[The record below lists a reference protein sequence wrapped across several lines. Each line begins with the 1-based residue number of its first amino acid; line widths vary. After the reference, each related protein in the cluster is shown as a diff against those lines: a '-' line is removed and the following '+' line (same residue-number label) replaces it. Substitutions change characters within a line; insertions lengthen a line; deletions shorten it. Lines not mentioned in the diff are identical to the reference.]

1 MEDSVDYCVAD
12 ISSRFPQIDPEVE
25 GIVDRL
31 GTIQKH
37 ASRSFEDTLAE
48 HGLNHGEYR
57 LLLRLETR
65 SEKKRLSAGEL
76 SKMLMLSSGAMTNRL
91 DRMASAGLVRR
102 LPDANDRR
110 GVLIELTDKGEQTL
124 HAAVTASAAEDRELV
139 SPLTAR
145 ERTQLNQLLRK
156 VLSAL
161 EARAGSESSKVA
173 AAT

>member
-1 MEDSVDYCVAD
+1 MEDSVDFCVAD
-12 ISSRFPQIDPEVE
+12 ISSRFPQIDPQVE

-37 ASRSFEDTLAE
+37 ATRAFEATLAE

-65 SEKKRLSAGEL
+65 SEKKCLSAGEL

-91 DRMASAGLVRR
+91 DRMESAALVRR
-102 LPDANDRR
+102 VPDPNDRR
-110 GVLIELTDKGEQTL
+110 GVLVELTAKGAQTL
-124 HAAVTASAAEDRELV
+124 HDAVIASAAEDKMLV
-139 SPLTAR
+139 GPLSER

-161 EARAGSESSKVA
+161 EAHSDVEPAKVA
-173 AAT
+173 AVP

>member
-1 MEDSVDYCVAD
+1 MEDSVDFCVAD
-12 ISSRFPQIDPEVE
+12 ISGRFPQIDPEVE

-37 ASRSFEDTLAE
+37 ATRSFESTLAA

-57 LLLRLETR
+57 MLLRLETR

-76 SKMLMLSSGAMTNRL
+76 SKMLMLSSGAMTNRI
-91 DRMASAGLVRR
+91 DRLESAGLVRR
-102 LPDANDRR
+102 LPDPNDRR
-110 GVLIELTDKGEQTL
+110 GVLIELSAKGAQLL
-124 HAAVTASAAEDRELV
+124 HEAVTASSAEDKQLV

-145 ERTQLNQLLRK
+145 ERAQLNQLLRK

-161 EARAGSESSKVA
+161 EERADNESTKVA